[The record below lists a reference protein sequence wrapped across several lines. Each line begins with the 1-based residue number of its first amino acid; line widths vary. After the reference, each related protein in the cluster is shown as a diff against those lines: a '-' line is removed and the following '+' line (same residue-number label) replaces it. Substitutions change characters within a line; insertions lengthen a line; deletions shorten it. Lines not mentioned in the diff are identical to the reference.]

1 MRKTIFGRILFSNIL
16 TVSFCLLAL
25 GTLLFTFFTNYI
37 IGEKKHALSDE
48 VQHVSEITVFFQ
60 DNPSPA
66 TSSFYNININEIAHR
81 IGGTVFLVSPE
92 GEILS
97 GAKNLSEHVS
107 GKLPSN
113 LIPRL
118 FEEKNVHLG
127 NLGGFFRGTYLLVSE
142 PISYHNTVP
151 AVSCVAIPVPRI
163 NQYRNDIFSTIL
175 MAILVTT
182 LLTCIVSFFV
192 SRWISSPLKNIS
204 LAAQRI
210 AKGDFS
216 VEVPVRGSDE
226 VSALAETFNQMTF
239 SLKKLEDMRDGFI
252 SGVSHELRTPM
263 TTISG
268 FIEGIL
274 DETIPPEKQDEY
286 LHIVL
291 QETKR
296 LSRLVN
302 ELLLVARME
311 GGLQLKKETF
321 DINELVRIS
330 ILRFES
336 VFSEKNI
343 EADIRF
349 SDDTCLVTADRDAID
364 RVLIN
369 LFDNALKFNREGG
382 YVKVSVSDG
391 EGFVTVMVE
400 NAGEGIS
407 EEDLGMI
414 WDKFYKTDRS
424 RGRDKTGVGLGLYLV
439 KNIISSHGGKITV
452 ESEPDA
458 FTRFTFRLPKK

>member
-1 MRKTIFGRILFSNIL
+1 MRKTIFGKILFANIV
-16 TVSFCLLAL
+16 TISFCLLAL

-37 IGEKKHALSDE
+37 LGEKKQSLSEE
-48 VQHVSEITVFFQ
+48 VKHVSQITIFFQ
-60 DNPSPA
+60 DNPSA
-66 TSSFYNININEIAHR
+66 VTSSFYNMNINEIAHR
-81 IGGTVFLVSPE
+81 VGGTVFLVSPK
-92 GEILS
+92 GEIIS
-97 GAKNLSEHVS
+97 GANNLSEHI
-107 GKLPSN
+107 GGQLPASF
-113 LIPRL
+113 LSRL
-118 FEEKNVHLG
+118 FAGKHVHLG
-127 NLGGFFRGTYLLVSE
+127 DLGGFFRNTYLLVSE

-192 SRWISSPLKNIS
+192 SRRISSPLKCIS
-204 LAAQRI
+204 TAAKSI
-210 AKGDFS
+210 ARGDFS
-216 VEVPVRGSDE
+216 VEVPVRGNDE
-226 VSALAETFNQMTF
+226 IAVLAKTFNQMTF

-252 SGVSHELRTPM
+252 SNVSHELRTPM

-274 DETIPPEKQDEY
+274 DETIPPEKQADY

-291 QETKR
+291 EETKR

-302 ELLLVARME
+302 ELLLVARMA

-336 VFSEKNI
+336 VFTEKNI

-349 SDDTCLVTADRDAID
+349 SDETCPVYADRDAID

-382 YVKVSVSDG
+382 YVKVTVSNADG
-391 EGFVTVMVE
+391 CITVSVE
-400 NAGEGIS
+400 NAGEGIPA
-407 EEDLGMI
+407 EELGMI

-439 KNIISSHGGKITV
+439 KNIISAHGGSITA
-452 ESEPDA
+452 ESRPDV
-458 FTRFTFRLPKK
+458 FTRFTFSLPKK